1 MNIMLNS
8 MEKVK
13 NFVNQITQFESDM
26 DLKSGN
32 YQVDAKSILGI
43 MSLNLS
49 KPLELI
55 IYDEQSKGEIMN
67 SLHGFQA

>member
-1 MNIMLNS
+1 MNVMLNS
-8 MEKVK
+8 MDKVK
-13 NFVNQITQFESDM
+13 NFVNQITQFESDI

-55 IYDEQSKGEIMN
+55 IYDEQSKGEIVN
-67 SLHGFQA
+67 SLQGFQA

>member
-13 NFVNQITQFESDM
+13 NFVNQITQFETDI

-67 SLHGFQA
+67 SLLGFQA

>member
-13 NFVNQITQFESDM
+13 NFVNQITQFESDI

-55 IYDEQSKGEIMN
+55 IYDEQSKGEIMK

>member
-1 MNIMLNS
+1 MNVMLNS
-8 MEKVK
+8 MDKVK
-13 NFVNQITQFESDM
+13 NFVNQITQFESDI

>member
-13 NFVNQITQFESDM
+13 NFVNQITQFESDI

>member
-1 MNIMLNS
+1 MNVMLNS
-8 MEKVK
+8 MDKVK
-13 NFVNQITQFESDM
+13 NFVNQITQFESDI

-67 SLHGFQA
+67 SLLGFQA